1 MEIRIKGKN
10 TDVSPTIKDYVTEK
24 MSRLDRY
31 FGNQVVSAEVELTE
45 EKNPS
50 IAQNQHIEVTLTT
63 KGSLIRASESS
74 IDMHASTDLVLDK
87 LERQIKK
94 HKEKFKDKMYGGF
107 PGHRAESVRYE
118 APGAAEPLKTD
129 EELTIEVRQMRFK
142 PMTPT
147 EAIMQMD
154 TLGHRFFVF
163 TNSETDEINVV
174 YRRDDNKYGLIGPE

>member
-10 TDVSPTIKDYVTEK
+10 MAVSPTIKDYVTEK
-24 MSRLDRY
+24 ISRLDRY
-31 FGNQVVSAEVELTE
+31 FANQIMSAEVELTE

-50 IAQNQHIEVTLTT
+50 IAENQHIEVTLTT

-74 IDMHASTDLVLDK
+74 IDMHASADLVLDK

-94 HKEKFKDKMYGGF
+94 HKEKYKDNLYGGA
-107 PGHRAESVRYE
+107 PGHRAESLRYE
-118 APGAAEPLKTD
+118 TPEQAEPRKTE

-147 EAIMQMD
+147 EAVMQMD
-154 TLGHRFFVF
+154 ALGHSFFVF
-163 TNSETDEINVV
+163 SNSETNEINVV
-174 YRRDDNKYGLIGPE
+174 YRRDGRNYGLLEPE